1 MVILLDKINGLSLN
15 VKYFCFIFLIT
26 IAHFMLLKGKKG
38 LIIGLSNDSSI
49 AWGITKQCSENGA
62 ELCIMYQNEPMKKRA
77 VPLAEKVGCDFTIQ
91 CDFQNKEEVA
101 GLVSEIQKK
110 WGRLDFVVHSI
121 AFAPKDDLRG
131 DYNRVT
137 EAGFG
142 MAMNISVYSFIKF
155 TSDLLPL
162 MKDKG
167 GSILTLTYYGGE
179 KVIKNYRL
187 MGTCKAALDS
197 SVRELA
203 NELGPSNIRVN
214 AISAGPIRTLASSG
228 ISDFTDLLKAFEE
241 RAPLGRTCTIYE
253 VGNSAVYLLSDMASA
268 VTGEIHHADCGYHV
282 IG

>member
-1 MVILLDKINGLSLN
+1 
-15 VKYFCFIFLIT
+15 
-26 IAHFMLLKGKKG
+26 MLLKGKKG
-38 LIIGLSNDSSI
+38 LIIGLSNDIGI
-49 AWGITKQCSENGA
+49 AWGITKQCFANGA
-62 ELCIMYQNEPMKKRA
+62 ELCIMYQNEAMQKRA
-77 VPLAEKVGCDFTIQ
+77 LPLAEKVGCNFVVQ
-91 CDFQNKEEVA
+91 CDFQNKEEVSN
-101 GLVSEIQKK
+101 LVEEIKK
-110 WGRLDFVVHSI
+110 RWGKLDFVVHSI

-131 DYNRVT
+131 DYNKIT
-137 EAGFG
+137 ESGFG

-155 TSDLLPL
+155 TSDLVPL
-162 MKDKG
+162 MKDG
-167 GSILTLTYYGGE
+167 GSVLTLTYYGGE

-203 NELGPSNIRVN
+203 ADLGPNNIRVN

-228 ISDFTDLLKAFEE
+228 IAEFTDLLKAFES

-268 VTGEIHHADCGYHV
+268 VTGEIHHADCGYHA